1 MTTGRYSAKQPAMT
15 ALIAIFSTVAGA
27 HFGGIEP
34 ITSCGSRL
42 VPSSILST
50 RSGVGGTMGK
60 PSLNFSRQNQSL
72 TASKLSSTSIMLDVK
87 LLILAHCLRSKEL
100 GGFNPLRPRRGGE
113 LKRGQRLTH
122 SQITCLTSS

>member
-1 MTTGRYSAKQPAMT
+1 MTTGRYSGKQPAMT

-50 RSGVGGTMGK
+50 RSAVGGTMGK
-60 PSLNFSRQNQSL
+60 PSLSFSRQNQSL
-72 TASKLSSTSIMLDVK
+72 AASRLSSTSIML
-87 LLILAHCLRSKEL
+87 
-100 GGFNPLRPRRGGE
+100 E
-113 LKRGQRLTH
+113 LKVFIEIPNESESKKDFANYASLLLSASFPLAGKD
-122 SQITCLTSS
+122 